1 MELIVDKFTATYL
14 KIVTQ
19 GTIGDVPFPHTG
31 KGLDSFPNAD
41 TKVITDILKHLNRND
56 FADNE
61 QILKIIAS
69 DYWVRLDYQKYI
81 KNGNYDDLK
90 STVAGVVYKHMQE
103 FDNII
108 KEDVDD
114 ITKKMEDVVTWFK
127 STYYQNDPSF
137 KWKVRQGNDIRPY
150 SVYLEWNDSRRE
162 NTYMNGIQLIN
173 GREINNGTGP
183 ISSIIHAFAQKVW
196 RDTKCKNFE
205 IFIRITGE

>member
-1 MELIVDKFTATYL
+1 MNKFTQTYL
-14 KIVTQ
+14 KIITQ
-19 GTIGDVPFPHTG
+19 GTIGDAPFPHTG

-41 TKVITDILKHLNRND
+41 PKVIS
-56 FADNE
+56 
-61 QILKIIAS
+61 QILTQLKRSEWANNQQILNIIAS
-69 DYWVRLDYQKYI
+69 DYWVRLDYRKYI
-81 KNGNYDDLK
+81 NNNNFDDLK
-90 STVAGVVYKHMQE
+90 STVAGVCYKHMNE
-103 FDNII
+103 FDNLI
-108 KEDVDD
+108 KVDNDD

-150 SVYLEWNDSRRE
+150 SIYLEWNDSGRE

-173 GREINNGTGP
+173 GHEINNGTGP
-183 ISSIIHAFAQKVW
+183 VSSTIHAFAQKVW